1 MSFNKNQFVFS
12 LLFIPALFDYLLA
25 LLVILKNINREKFI
39 FSLYCMFVGTWT
51 LSIAFFGIVSLDK
64 AFFWNKLFILSAGFL
79 PATLLHFTYLFIKEK
94 LTITKY
100 IVIYLPILL
109 ITFQVIY
116 SPTFYIENIVL
127 REWGKESILGVFY
140 FPYGIYF
147 VSYAAFSFLKII
159 LRSFKVQGI
168 EKQRCIYL
176 LFAMVP
182 TALVGAYFNLFLIL
196 IGNYRY
202 IWVGPYCSFIMVFT
216 TAYAIVR
223 YRLMDIRLAATNIS
237 IFITI
242 YLLVLGI
249 PFGVGFYLLGSGEWL
264 LPMTLMAILA
274 TSGPFLFLYFQRRA
288 EAKILLDQRHY
299 QSTLRKASLGM
310 GRIKDLKRLLG
321 LIVHIVTKTVR
332 IEHCSIYLF
341 HETSKQ
347 YVLKSSKGVTS
358 KPLQS
363 VLQEDSDLLRY
374 LNKIKEPIVCEE
386 IYQKKN
392 DSNDPELAG
401 VVEDLKNID
410 CTIIVPSFIEQRLLA
425 IIILGPK
432 RSGKIYSHDDLVV
445 FSILANQSAL
455 AIENAQF
462 YEDMKRTH
470 EQLFK
475 AEKMATIGTMAD
487 GLSHQIN
494 NRLHAIGFVASD
506 ALDTIKIKQKDGVP
520 EDMKEVMDDV
530 AYALER
536 IQDNVKRGGE
546 IVGGLLKYTRKGS
559 RGFEPLQLEKLFN
572 AAIEMAG
579 FKIKP
584 GLVEFVTYLHPN
596 LSPVVGNF
604 TQLQE
609 VFFNII
615 DNAYDAIVQRK
626 EDLRE
631 EKYKGKIEILAV
643 NKGKNVEIRIKDNGI
658 GAKPEILA
666 KLFTPFFTTKLSSR
680 KGTGLGLYI
689 IRQIIEENHH
699 GSVKFDSRYGIGSE
713 THIILPTG
721 RPEEERSENAEN
733 TDDALEQPIN

>member
-1 MSFNKNQFVFS
+1 MNPYSILPAISAAAFLLLGIFILYKSNEKKPLKIPLFLNCFVTFWWQFS
-12 LLFIPALFDYLLA
+12 W
-25 LLVILKNINREKFI
+25 VILFNINSLSTANVIAKIGYTGITLIPPTFFHFHASRSQFFNYKKQIILYYLISIFFI
-39 FSLYCMFVGTWT
+39 FLLWCTDDYIKGVYHYYWGFYPKANWAHLIFLSYLVWVALHCLLCLFKEGIKSSWHGTKGNQLKFLIFAFLIYFLASSDFVVNYGFEFYP
-51 LSIAFFGIVSLDK
+51 LGVVA
-64 AFFWNKLFILSAGFL
+64 IL
-79 PATLLHFTYLFIKEK
+79 IC
-94 LTITKY
+94 
-100 IVIYLPILL
+100 LL
-109 ITFQVIY
+109 I
-116 SPTFYIENIVL
+116 
-127 REWGKESILGVFY
+127 SIF
-140 FPYGIYF
+140 
-147 VSYAAFSFLKII
+147 
-159 LRSFKVQGI
+159 
-168 EKQRCIYL
+168 
-176 LFAMVP
+176 
-182 TALVGAYFNLFLIL
+182 
-196 IGNYRY
+196 
-202 IWVGPYCSFIMVFT
+202 
-216 TAYAIVR
+216 AIVK
-223 YRLMDIRLAATNIS
+223 YRLMEIRLAVTNAG
-237 IFITI
+237 IFLTI
-242 YLLVLGI
+242 YLIVLGI
-249 PFGVGFYLLGSGEWL
+249 PIGVGFNLLGNGPWL
-264 LPMTLMAILA
+264 IPMILMAVLA
-274 TSGPFLFLYFQRRA
+274 TSGPFVYLYFQRRA